1 MTQWLHILIK
11 EVKEN
16 LRDRRTMITT
26 FIVSPL
32 LGPVFMAVI
41 FALVLS
47 VEKGRMEKPIE
58 LPIINAELAPN
69 FVNFLNSHS
78 VESKPAPKDAELV
91 IKNRDFD
98 VVLRIS
104 KEFPEQW
111 TSGESAVVELLHDP
125 SRQATMRTVA
135 RVQSLIAAYS
145 QQTGAQRLLLR
156 GVDPEVMRAIEIR
169 QVDLS
174 TPEARSSQILAI
186 LPYMLFLTLFM
197 GGMYMAIDSTAG
209 ERERQSLEP
218 LLINPLSRAHFML
231 GKVGSS
237 TVFSL
242 ASLLLT
248 LLVYLVGLRFVPLEQ
263 FGMKLGLTFGGV
275 IALFVALI
283 PLAIAA
289 SAAQTALSAFSK
301 SFREAQSQVSLL
313 MLIPGIP
320 SMLLALNPIKPQL
333 WFYMVPFFGQNFV
346 IERIMRG
353 EAIEWDVYLMCFGS
367 ACIFAMLLLWLA
379 SQMYK
384 RESLAVS
391 T

>member
-1 MTQWLHILIK
+1 MMQWLHILIK

-26 FIVSPL
+26 FVVSPL
-32 LGPVFMAVI
+32 LGPAFLAVI
-41 FALVLS
+41 IALVLS
-47 VEKGRMEKPIE
+47 VEKNRMDKAIE

-69 FVNFLNSHS
+69 FVNFLKSHN
-78 VESKPAPKDAELV
+78 VEVKPAPADAELAV
-91 IKNRDFD
+91 KKRDFD
-98 VVLRIS
+98 LVLRVS
-104 KEFPEQW
+104 KEFPVQW
-111 TSGESAVVELLHDP
+111 KAGESAVVEMLHDP
-125 SRQATMRTVA
+125 SRQATMRVVA
-135 RVQSLIAAYS
+135 RVQSLIAGYS

-156 GVDPEVMRAIEIR
+156 GVDPELMRAIEIR

-174 TPEARSSQILAI
+174 TPEARSSQILSI
-186 LPYMLFLTLFM
+186 LPYMLFLTIFM
-197 GGMYMAIDSTAG
+197 GGMHMAIDSTAG

-231 GKVGSS
+231 GKVGS
-237 TVFSL
+237 TTAFSL

-248 LLVYLVGLRFVPLEQ
+248 LIIYLIGFKLVPLEQ
-263 FGMKLGLTFGGV
+263 FGMKLGLTFSGV
-275 IALFVALI
+275 IALFVAMI

-333 WFYMVPFFGQNFV
+333 WFYCVPFFGQNFV

-353 EAIEWDVYLMCFGS
+353 EAIEWDMYFLSFAA
-367 ACIFAMLLLWLA
+367 ACVFALIVLWLA

-391 T
+391 V